1 MSKRVRASRSWS
13 LAFLVPGAVVVLTL
27 AGCGGGGS
35 DDEML
40 VLGGTKAREG
50 VAGGGSAT
58 VANTLAIGD
67 NGLNSG
73 RVALLSFSL
82 QDLPS
87 GAEVESATLGIHQL
101 DETFGTP
108 YADLGVVVVD
118 SVDLGAGVDGADAAS
133 AALIPLLG
141 TLSTSVAPGER
152 TLDVTAAVLA
162 DVAALR
168 TRSEFRIRFFLAT
181 DGDGQQDTVQIRETG
196 GSGSGAP
203 PTLVVVYRP

>member
-1 MSKRVRASRSWS
+1 MPMPPGVLGLCTPFLLVS
-13 LAFLVPGAVVVLTL
+13 LGLAPLTL
-27 AGCGGGGS
+27 VGCGGGGAE
-35 DDEML
+35 DVTL
-40 VLGGTKAREG
+40 VIGGTKAREG

-58 VANTLAIGD
+58 VGNTLGIGD
-67 NGLNSG
+67 NGLDVG

-82 QDLPS
+82 VDLPA
-87 GAEVESATLGIHQL
+87 GVEIESATLGIHQL

-108 YADLGVVVVD
+108 YPDLGVMVVD
-118 SVDLGAGVDGADAAS
+118 SVGLGAGVDGADAVS

-162 DVAALR
+162 DIAALR

-181 DGDGQQDTVQIRETG
+181 DGDGQQDTVQVRETG
-196 GSGSGAP
+196 GSGTGAP
-203 PTLVVVYRP
+203 PTLVIAYRR